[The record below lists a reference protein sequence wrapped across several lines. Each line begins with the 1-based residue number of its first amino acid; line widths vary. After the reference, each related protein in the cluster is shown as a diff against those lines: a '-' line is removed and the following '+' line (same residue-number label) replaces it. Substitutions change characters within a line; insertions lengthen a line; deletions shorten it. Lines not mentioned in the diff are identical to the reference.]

1 MISPMFGIENFGL
14 FLTAGILL
22 NLTPGQ
28 DTAYILGRSIA
39 QGRRAGI
46 ASALGISVG
55 GLCHTLAAALG
66 LSTFLATS
74 AWAFT
79 SVKMI
84 GAAYLVFLGLRA
96 LFKRAS
102 PLQLPAQ
109 LASLNTMVVF
119 QGVITSV
126 LNPKVA
132 LFFLAFLPQ
141 FVSPDTL
148 SLVPA
153 FLLLGCTFVATGTL
167 WCGLRIPATV
177 VLPRSLSLSADANHA
192 SITATGALFVF
203 LGLRL
208 ATSR

>member
-39 QGRRAGI
+39 QARRAGI
-46 ASALGISVG
+46 ASALGSASGGVPHVG
-55 GLCHTLAAALG
+55 GGSGFVHV
-66 LSTFLATS
+66 SS
-74 AWAFT
+74 YVPWAFT

-102 PLQLPAQ
+102 PLQLPSQ

-119 QGVITSV
+119 RQGVITSV

-132 LFFLAFLPQ
+132 LFFLAF
-141 FVSPDTL
+141 F
-148 SLVPA
+148 
-153 FLLLGCTFVATGTL
+153 C
-167 WCGLRIPATV
+167 
-177 VLPRSLSLSADANHA
+177 RS
-192 SITATGALFVF
+192 FC
-203 LGLRL
+203 
-208 ATSR
+208 